1 MGDQKWASDD
11 AADDLLAGILDETA
25 TEAEAEEQRIQAEIE
40 AKKQEEQLK
49 KEEEKRRKRQ
59 EAEQRLSAEKERLQE
74 VEKRRTQKM
83 EALRREELIESGEWV
98 PPEEEEEEQ
107 EPQQAQD
114 QPPPEATQ
122 PPQQGVHPQG
132 HHPHSQHQAPG
143 AAAQYA
149 TGEQPV
155 QEIPQKSGK
164 GVMIALTLVILGVI
178 GAGAVAFFVLP
189 DGYEIDGTTYERASY
204 SPSETT
210 TTVVEI
216 GFQALPEE
224 EEEEA
229 APPSRPS
236 PPPPAATGGGGSS
249 SGSSGATSSDDDDDD
264 DSPSID
270 LGGSDPF
277 GSGH

>member
-25 TEAEAEEQRIQAEIE
+25 TEAEEEEQRIQAEIE
-40 AKKQEEQLK
+40 AKKQEEQRR
-49 KEEEKRRKRQ
+49 KEEEERRKRQ

-98 PPEEEEEEQ
+98 PPEEEEEEEQQ
-107 EPQQAQD
+107 EAQD

-122 PPQQGVHPQG
+122 PPQQGA
-132 HHPHSQHQAPG
+132 HPHGHPHQHPGQHHQTPG
-143 AAAQYA
+143 AAAAQSA
-149 TGEQPV
+149 TGSQPV
-155 QEIPQKSGK
+155 EEIPQKSNK
-164 GVMIALTLVILGVI
+164 GVMVALTLVVLGVI

-189 DGYEIDGTTYERASY
+189 EGYEIDATTYERTSFA
-204 SPSETT
+204 PSETT
-210 TTVVEI
+210 TSVVEI

-224 EEEEA
+224 EDDPAPA
-229 APPSRPS
+229 ARPS
-236 PPPPAATGGGGSS
+236 PRPAPSPSPSPAP
-249 SGSSGATSSDDDDDD
+249 AQEEEEED

-277 GSGH
+277 GSGF